1 MIEESKKK
9 ESKLK
14 KDICFLNHT
23 FLRQYQGDIW
33 GKNFSITYKILRRDM
48 RRKYFNNLQNIK
60 ERYEENI
67 FQ

>member
-1 MIEESKKK
+1 MRKAKKK

-23 FLRQYQGDIW
+23 FLRQYQGEIS
-33 GKNFSITYKILRRDM
+33 GKNISITYKLSRRYM
-48 RRKYFNNLQNIK
+48 RKKFFNDLQIIK
-60 ERYEENI
+60 EIYEEKI